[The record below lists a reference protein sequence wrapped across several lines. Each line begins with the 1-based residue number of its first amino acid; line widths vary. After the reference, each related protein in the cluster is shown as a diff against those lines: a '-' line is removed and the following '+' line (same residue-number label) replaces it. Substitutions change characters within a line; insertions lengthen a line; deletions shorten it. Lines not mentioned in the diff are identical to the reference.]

1 MEGFAMTSGT
11 VIDGASVV
19 NFGGLLNEL
28 QIETGRSA
36 DQALQYASGKFLA
49 SCSASAKPGSKLR
62 KVIANPLFKAADSGA
77 DARKAALSAK
87 SDMRR
92 ARFGVMKYSQKAPP
106 KFTPIYRTGEYGRVR
121 FLDKKS
127 GQIRWRSKKG
137 TLQKEVN
144 FDQGIEGNAS
154 IKNDKRRVIKRAGL
168 ARKVFRIMRAQ
179 VLAGGLNVENGSSW
193 TGERF
198 AVKAGTMRSGYKLTK
213 YVTLHSMLT
222 YLTNAY
228 PTIAQNSMAAAKAGL
243 QYELKNQIAKRTA
256 QAMRRRKAAA

>member
-1 MEGFAMTSGT
+1 
-11 VIDGASVV
+11 
-19 NFGGLLNEL
+19 
-28 QIETGRSA
+28 
-36 DQALQYASGKFLA
+36 
-49 SCSASAKPGSKLR
+49 
-62 KVIANPLFKAADSGA
+62 
-77 DARKAALSAK
+77 
-87 SDMRR
+87 
-92 ARFGVMKYSQKAPP
+92 
-106 KFTPIYRTGEYGRVR
+106 
-121 FLDKKS
+121 
-127 GQIRWRSKKG
+127 
-137 TLQKEVN
+137 
-144 FDQGIEGNAS
+144 
-154 IKNDKRRVIKRAGL
+154 
-168 ARKVFRIMRAQ
+168 MRAQ